1 MIAPTPAAE
10 FPARAYSLPWRVAA
24 GLLVALSHGSLPLLL
39 ALVLLATDPPIGP
52 ILLVQLVAL
61 FALLPALAA
70 ACIGRV
76 GAARVE
82 RGAADLIVRRADLQV
97 EIPTDAIARLAVWAV
112 PLPGPGVTLWLR
124 SGKRLRY
131 VLQLDDP
138 APLLHALGGAA
149 AHAALD
155 HPTVVYAHAAA
166 AAPRWRW
173 YHYGWKYALFALAP
187 TAVFFNAHQHIA
199 YGGPLGEYHLLGL
212 TAYLRTFAVY
222 WVTLAIHLVLFA
234 SLWRG
239 AAEAAS
245 LGAAWA
251 APSRAARVRRGAERC
266 CQVFYYAGV
275 PALVALRFLA

>member
-1 MIAPTPAAE
+1 MTAPTSAAE
-10 FPARAYSLPWRVAA
+10 LPARAYPLAWRVVAALLVGLSRISLPV
-24 GLLVALSHGSLPLLL
+24 LL
-39 ALVLLATDPPIGP
+39 ALVMLANDPPIGP

-70 ACIGRV
+70 AAIGRV

-82 RGAADLIVRRADLQV
+82 LAAADLIVRRADLRV
-97 EIPTDAIARLAVWAV
+97 EIPRAAIARLAAWTV
-112 PLPGPGVTLWLR
+112 PLPGPGLTLWLR
-124 SGKRLRY
+124 SGRRLRY

-138 APLLHALGGAA
+138 APLLHALGDTV

-155 HPTVVYAHAAA
+155 HPSVVWAHAAA

-173 YHYGWKYALFALAP
+173 YHYGWKFVLFALLP

-212 TAYLRTFAVY
+212 AAYLRTFAVY
-222 WVTLAIHLVLFA
+222 WVALAVHLVLFA

-239 AAEAAS
+239 AAEAAA
-245 LGAAWA
+245 LAAAWA
-251 APSRAARVRRGAERC
+251 APSYATRVRRAAEIC
-266 CQVFYYAGV
+266 CRVLYYGGV
-275 PALVALRFLA
+275 PALTALRFLL